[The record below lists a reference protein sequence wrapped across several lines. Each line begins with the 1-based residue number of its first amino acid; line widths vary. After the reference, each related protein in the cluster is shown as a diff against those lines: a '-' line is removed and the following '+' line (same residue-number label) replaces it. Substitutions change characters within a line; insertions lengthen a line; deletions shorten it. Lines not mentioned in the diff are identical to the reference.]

1 MSSDVPGE
9 EEASMLKKLTVVTTS
24 KGKDMME
31 DINNYRYTF
40 NSATMVLRPSIGPG
54 MPAWGSSA
62 TSGGLSKDLLTRNQR
77 QSGCWCQMLGDR
89 T

>member
-1 MSSDVPGE
+1 MVIYSFSFSQIKNAQNLIGKNHKFHLKKTQIPSNHGTGIMSS
-9 EEASMLKKLTVVTTS
+9 VVTTS

-31 DINNYRYTF
+31 DVNSYRYTF

-62 TSGGLSKDLLTRNQR
+62 IFG
-77 QSGCWCQMLGDR
+77 
-89 T
+89 